1 MEKTL
6 LITLS
11 TSKSDEIE
19 QLALEVIFSELPTDM
34 CVGPVT
40 NPITMSLSN
49 KTSTI
54 DHISKS
60 EHCTAS
66 SLTQNQ
72 HSQNLKAQSTG
83 IFGKNV

>member
-49 KTSTI
+49 QTSTI
-54 DHISKS
+54 DYTSKS